1 MKLLVDRISKSNILD
16 NISFSIGDGDR
27 IALVGPNGAGKTTLL
42 NVIMNLVTPTS
53 GKIDRSDVKLAAVFQ
68 NNVLDKELTV
78 LQNVRC
84 RINDVSEVTKI
95 RKKLKEFNIN
105 ERLCYS
111 SLSGGQ
117 KRIVNYLRSVA
128 EQPNCFI
135 LDELS
140 AGIDV
145 DIRQII
151 WKELDV
157 YFDKNKCGIIFT
169 THLLDELEN
178 ANKILFISEGAVKY
192 FGDLNKFM
200 KKIPKIKLIFHGKND
215 EIEYFNTSSEAVTFV
230 EKNKLLYKNFEIKK
244 VTYTDLFRN
253 MEEGM

>member
-1 MKLLVDRISKSNILD
+1 M
-16 NISFSIGDGDR
+16 
-27 IALVGPNGAGKTTLL
+27 
-42 NVIMNLVTPTS
+42 
-53 GKIDRSDVKLAAVFQ
+53 
-68 NNVLDKELTV
+68 
-78 LQNVRC
+78 
-84 RINDVSEVTKI
+84 
-95 RKKLKEFNIN
+95 
-105 ERLCYS
+105 
-111 SLSGGQ
+111 
-117 KRIVNYLRSVA
+117 
-128 EQPNCFI
+128 
-135 LDELS
+135 
-140 AGIDV
+140 
-145 DIRQII
+145 
-151 WKELDV
+151 

-253 MEEGM
+253 MELEIWKK